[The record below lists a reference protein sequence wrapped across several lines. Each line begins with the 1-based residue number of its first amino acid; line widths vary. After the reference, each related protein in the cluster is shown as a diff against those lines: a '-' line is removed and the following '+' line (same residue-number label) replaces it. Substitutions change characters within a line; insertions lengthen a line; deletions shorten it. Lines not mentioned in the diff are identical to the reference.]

1 MPVCNKC
8 KKFSNCLT
16 ADFCE
21 HCRAKDWD
29 EATVLRFSDNPQRNL
44 SNKPYS
50 EMTHDEIL
58 REHGRRY
65 AQGVMGP
72 AMKELTAFLKPLLV
86 VALLIGGFVAYLYH
100 REQGRYIAVVDSFET
115 HETSS
120 GYESIVKFHNTLTNY
135 EATCVAGPNE
145 QCKRFYA
152 GERHQFSSLGGL
164 VDFPDPSSSNKYIA
178 YTETKESVR

>member
-1 MPVCNKC
+1 M
-8 KKFSNCLT
+8 
-16 ADFCE
+16 
-21 HCRAKDWD
+21 
-29 EATVLRFSDNPQRNL
+29 RFSDKPQRNL

-65 AQGVMGP
+65 TQGVMGP

-100 REQGRYIAVVDSFET
+100 REQGRYIAVIDSFET

-120 GYESIVKFHNTLTNY
+120 GYESTVKFHNTFTNY
-135 EATCVAGPNE
+135 EATCVAAPGE
-145 QCKRFYA
+145 RCKRFYA
-152 GERHQFSSLGGL
+152 GERHQFSSIAGI
-164 VDFPDPSSSNKYIA
+164 VAFTDSSNTLP